1 MLNYPTFYFSHIKQY
16 TATIGA
22 IFDGIQIQNYDNAN
36 NVVNTINVPVLYAP
50 RDKMMARVN
59 QDPNIDRPSA
69 TIPLPCISF
78 EMGSITYD
86 PDRKRPKTLQNAYT
100 SEANPEVA
108 LYQYVPNPYNIQY
121 KVHIYG
127 KQVEDVLKIIE
138 QILPF
143 FTPDFTLRFNL
154 MPQLHNTYDC
164 PLVLNAIDHEDT
176 FEGDFLNRR

>member
-86 PDRKRPKTLQNAYT
+86 PDRKRPKTLQNA
-100 SEANPEVA
+100 
-108 LYQYVPNPYNIQY
+108 
-121 KVHIYG
+121 
-127 KQVEDVLKIIE
+127 
-138 QILPF
+138 
-143 FTPDFTLRFNL
+143 
-154 MPQLHNTYDC
+154 
-164 PLVLNAIDHEDT
+164 
-176 FEGDFLNRR
+176 